1 MSFLMQHVEL
11 LVLVVLGLMIGV
23 GFLHQYT
30 VVQGRGLIALGAGIA
45 ALFGWS
51 LFQNARKRRIREEI
65 AAKRAA
71 LEEQAEA
78 LEAFQERYAQ
88 SREQLRAQQEALA
101 DQRRLYLKRLAEI
114 EAANEAEL
122 RERLTEIEH
131 ASPGELADRLTDFA
145 AQGDTP

>member
-11 LVLVVLGLMIGV
+11 LVLVVLGLVIGV
-23 GFLHQYT
+23 GFLRQYT
-30 VVQGRGLIALGAGIA
+30 MVQGRGLIALGAGIA

-78 LEAFQERYAQ
+78 LGAFQERYAQ

-122 RERLTEIEH
+122 RERLTEIEQ

>member
-1 MSFLMQHVEL
+1 MSFLMPHIEL
-11 LVLVVLGLMIGV
+11 LVLAVLGLGIGV
-23 GFLHQYT
+23 GFLQQYR

-51 LFQNARKRRIREEI
+51 LFQNVRKRRLWEEI
-65 AAKRAA
+65 AAKRDA
-71 LEEQAEA
+71 LEQQEEELQ
-78 LEAFQERYAQ
+78 AFQERYAQ
-88 SREQLRAQQEALA
+88 SREQLRAQEEALA

-122 RERLTEIEH
+122 RERLTAIEH

-145 AQGDTP
+145 AQGDIP